1 LLISGL
7 RLSQF
12 NKDMVG
18 APSET
23 RQKTLTDFLISG
35 DANRKSTSD
44 NSSLGSIV
52 DSHEICSYEGR
63 EGRDLLD
70 GSDLPDL
77 EGNHTISSNAGGM
90 EKIYEPLK
98 NETANEVCENF
109 EDWS

>member
-1 LLISGL
+1 M
-7 RLSQF
+7 SQF
-12 NKDMVG
+12 NTDMVG

-52 DSHEICSYEGR
+52 DSHEICSYED
-63 EGRDLLD
+63 RDLLD
-70 GSDLPDL
+70 GSHLPDL
-77 EGNHTISSNAGGM
+77 EDKHTISNKAGGM

-98 NETANEVCENF
+98 NETKNKVCENF
-109 EDWS
+109 RDWI